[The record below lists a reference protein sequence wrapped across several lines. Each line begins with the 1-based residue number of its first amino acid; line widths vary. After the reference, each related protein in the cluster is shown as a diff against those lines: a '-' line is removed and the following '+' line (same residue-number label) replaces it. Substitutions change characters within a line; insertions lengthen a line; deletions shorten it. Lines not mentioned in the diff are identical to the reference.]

1 MITPDVNKSHKAV
14 RVGFHPGGMY
24 RLSGF
29 SMTELINGNY
39 DAYDIFENDTQEVN
53 NKLQEAKSSYQI
65 KEVIERFLVSK
76 VKFLKRALPFD
87 NAMLELLRLNGNVPI
102 EQEKFIPIQNN
113 FLTSKA
119 IIQSF
124 IMLVQKETKKTPP
137 IFAPLALVRR
147 RYTAQWQAQH
157 YSAIV
162 QSKLSS

>member
-39 DAYDIFENDTQEVN
+39 DASDIFENHTQEVN

-113 FLTSKA
+113 FFTRRAFHSIFHYACPKRNKKDRR
-119 IIQSF
+119 QSS
-124 IMLVQKETKKTPP
+124 P
-137 IFAPLALVRR
+137 RWR
-147 RYTAQWQAQH
+147 
-157 YSAIV
+157 
-162 QSKLSS
+162 